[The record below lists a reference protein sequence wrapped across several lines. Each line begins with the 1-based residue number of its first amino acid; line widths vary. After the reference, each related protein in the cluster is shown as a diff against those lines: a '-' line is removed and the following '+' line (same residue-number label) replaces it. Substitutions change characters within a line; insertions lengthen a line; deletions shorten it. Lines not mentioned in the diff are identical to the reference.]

1 MLGTTTFTPEH
12 VCGILFRLLNIFEKL
27 WHEERIALDR
37 EEEKKQKRS
46 QNNFLE
52 SHVWSQ
58 NIWKTCGEK
67 NLKFFESRL
76 EFLYFDMLKNEDRG
90 SNRLGVKKSFVTQ
103 IVRYRSK
110 TIKLKNVVFELNYCN
125 KKMYTMHCGRI

>member
-1 MLGTTTFTPEH
+1 MSAK
-12 VCGILFRLLNIFEKL
+12 FRFDCSISSRSYGAKNAYNSPRSGRRRK
-27 WHEERIALDR
+27 
-37 EEEKKQKRS
+37 KRS
-46 QNNFLE
+46 QNNVLE

-58 NIWKTCGEK
+58 ISGKPVEKK

-76 EFLYFDMLKNEDRG
+76 EFLHFDMLENEGRG

-110 TIKLKNVVFELNYCN
+110 TIKLKNVVFELNY
-125 KKMYTMHCGRI
+125 

>member
-1 MLGTTTFTPEH
+1 M
-12 VCGILFRLLNIFEKL
+12 
-27 WHEERIALDR
+27 
-37 EEEKKQKRS
+37 
-46 QNNFLE
+46 E
-52 SHVWSQ
+52 S

-76 EFLYFDMLKNEDRG
+76 EFLYFDMLKNEGRG

-110 TIKLKNVVFELNYCN
+110 TIKLKNVVFELNDSIFIQSRHLGSWN
-125 KKMYTMHCGRI
+125 IEVVNPSDK